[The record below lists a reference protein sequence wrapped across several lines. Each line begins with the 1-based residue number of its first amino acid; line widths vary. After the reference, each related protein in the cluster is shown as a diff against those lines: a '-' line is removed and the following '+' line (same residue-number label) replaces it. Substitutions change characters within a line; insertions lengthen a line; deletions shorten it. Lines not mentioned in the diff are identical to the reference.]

1 MSDFSGDQ
9 LKPCDQC
16 GRSLTPL
23 LTPHV
28 KRQCE
33 ECGKT
38 VYVAEPGEGGRGIV
52 IKEGDQFVI
61 PAGFIRMSLDPRK
74 STGKFFRP
82 GINWFVRSLYFEG
95 MPNTAEG
102 LDSLL
107 QQYEGQADKVL
118 QDSSLLKD
126 FDLENAEHGERVFE
140 LLKEKDHTPEWWAF
154 VLGAHVHLVRDYIEA
169 GDARKAAHAMGVL
182 ANARAMLIFLLDLEE
197 TVWRGYSLGNM
208 RRVLEIWESS
218 QSNADEEFWQT
229 TLTQN
234 SVVLSQVFSFPII
247 ILQDKAYV
255 GGMGV
260 DQRGANIVDFLVA
273 NDLTGNTALV
283 EIKTPVAKLL
293 GRKYRGTYNP
303 SRELVGAVAQI
314 SNYKHSLVTNAA
326 QPAINLTAFNPPC
339 LVIVGTSDQISDA
352 AQRKAFE
359 LYRQGLRDVQ
369 IVTYDELFHKIANL
383 VALLEGG
390 AATS

>member
-1 MSDFSGDQ
+1 MSDLSGDQ
-9 LKPCDQC
+9 LNLCDQC
-16 GRSLTPL
+16 GRSLPAL
-23 LTPHV
+23 PGPHV

-33 ECGKT
+33 ECGET
-38 VYVAEPGEGGRGIV
+38 VYVAESGEGGRAIAH
-52 IKEGDQFVI
+52 KEGDQFVI
-61 PAGFIRMSLDPRK
+61 PAGFLRLSLDPRK

-95 MPNTAEG
+95 MPRTAEE

-107 QQYEGQADKVL
+107 QQYKDQADKVL
-118 QDSSLLKD
+118 QESSLLKD
-126 FDLENAEHGERVFE
+126 FDLENVEHGERVFE
-140 LLKEKDHTPEWWAF
+140 LLQEKDHTPEWWAL
-154 VLGAHVHLVRDYIEA
+154 VLGSHVHLVRDYIEA
-169 GDARKAAHAMGVL
+169 GDALKAAHAMGAL
-182 ANARAMLIFLLDLEE
+182 ANARAMLIFLLNLEE
-197 TVWRGYSLGNM
+197 AVWRGYTLGGL
-208 RRVLEIWESS
+208 RRVLEIWEIN

-229 TLTQN
+229 MLTQN

-260 DQRGANIVDFLVA
+260 DQRGANLVDFLVA

-283 EIKTPVAKLL
+283 EIKTPGTRLL
-293 GRKYRGTYNP
+293 GRKYRGTYSPN
-303 SRELVGAVAQI
+303 SEIVGAVAQI
-314 SNYKHSLVTNAA
+314 SNYKHSLVSNAV

-339 LVIVGTSDQISDA
+339 LVVAGTSHQISDA

-359 LYRQGLRDVQ
+359 LYRQELRDVQ
-369 IVTYDELFHKIANL
+369 IVTYDELFHKVANL

-390 AATS
+390 ASTS